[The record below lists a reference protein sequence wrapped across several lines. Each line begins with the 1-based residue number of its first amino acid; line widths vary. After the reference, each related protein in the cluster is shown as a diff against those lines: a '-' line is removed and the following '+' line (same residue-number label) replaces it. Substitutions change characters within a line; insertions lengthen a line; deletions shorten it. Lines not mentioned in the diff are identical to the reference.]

1 MYYVQKQQLKLG
13 GGLPKGPITKTNNCK
28 NKKVALLIPVLL
40 GKMQI
45 KTCIC
50 KSFFLLSLLTHV
62 SIF

>member
-50 KSFFLLSLLTHV
+50 KSFFFT
-62 SIF
+62 